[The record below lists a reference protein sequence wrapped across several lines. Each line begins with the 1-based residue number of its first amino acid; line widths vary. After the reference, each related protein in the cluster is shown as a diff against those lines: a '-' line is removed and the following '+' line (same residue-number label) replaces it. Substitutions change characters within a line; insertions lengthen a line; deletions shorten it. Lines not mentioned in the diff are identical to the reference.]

1 MDYFYVCLNTLIL
14 YLEFIMV
21 FREQD
26 RTLESLDSFK
36 LLGITEK
43 CKKKMLKI
51 SYKII
56 YII

>member
-43 CKKKMLKI
+43 CKKKC
-51 SYKII
+51 
-56 YII
+56 